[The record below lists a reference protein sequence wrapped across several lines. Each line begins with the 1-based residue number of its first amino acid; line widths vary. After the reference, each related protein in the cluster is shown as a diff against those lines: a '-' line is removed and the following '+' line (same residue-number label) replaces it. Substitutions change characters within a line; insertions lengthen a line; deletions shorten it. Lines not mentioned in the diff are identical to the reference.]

1 MNLYFS
7 ENLQHLMTTFHEPK
21 QERDLQIIYKTSD
34 MHIQYRYNLS
44 IFNGLCFR
52 INGKEIAVGLRV
64 KKHDSK

>member
-1 MNLYFS
+1 
-7 ENLQHLMTTFHEPK
+7 MTTFHEPK

-52 INGKEIAVGLRV
+52 INGKEITVGLRV